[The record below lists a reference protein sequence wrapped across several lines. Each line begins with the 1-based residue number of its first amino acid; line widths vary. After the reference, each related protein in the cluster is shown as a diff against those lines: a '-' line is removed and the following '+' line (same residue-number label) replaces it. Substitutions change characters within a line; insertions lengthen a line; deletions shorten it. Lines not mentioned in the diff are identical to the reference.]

1 MKKALAI
8 LLGITTVFLSACG
21 AAAPAAEPTA
31 TPVPTPEAT
40 ATPEPTP
47 SPEPTP
53 ATTGAAVCVLKAP
66 AVLAMLAQNTE
77 VTVEEAQSEYYL
89 VSCDAGR
96 GFVEKRLLVPAD
108 AEAYESWTGYARSGA
123 ELREDYHL
131 CGEVLHGFSLNETF
145 TVLADLGGCYL
156 VDFNGTQGYVASSSV
171 SEQYIVIYY
180 GGGGGS
186 GGNSG
191 GGGGADGGDITLGY
205 TVVPHP
211 IAVSLADADEPE
223 LQPGS
228 KAKVAAL
235 QAELIAAWF
244 ELKDEVRVVSEEDGI
259 CTVYFDGTLAQME
272 RRFLIPDGET
282 APEVWDGY
290 AKSKA
295 VLFDNYYLA
304 DNDAS
309 GTLPLNTV
317 VHVLA
322 DLGSCLFVNTETGLF
337 GYMSP
342 DFVSESY
349 IQYYSGGGGSS
360 GGSGG
365 GGEWTEPVL

>member
-8 LLGITTVFLSACG
+8 FLGITTVFLSACG
-21 AAAPAAEPTA
+21 AAAPASEPTA
-31 TPVPTPEAT
+31 TSAPTPEAT

-53 ATTGAAVCVLKAP
+53 ATAGAAVCVLKAP

-77 VTVEEAQSEYYL
+77 VTIEEAQGEYYL

-96 GFVEKRLLVPAD
+96 GYVEKRLLVSAD
-108 AEAYESWTGYARSGA
+108 AGEYESWTGYARTGA

-131 CGEVLHGFSLNETF
+131 CGEVLHAFSLNETF

-156 VDFNGTQGYVASSSV
+156 VDFNGTQGYVAPASV
-171 SEQYIVIYY
+171 SEQYIVIHY
-180 GGGGGS
+180 GGGGGGS
-186 GGNSG
+186 SS

-205 TVVPHP
+205 TVGPRPAV
-211 IAVSLADADEPE
+211 VSLADTDAPE

-228 KAKVAAL
+228 KARVAAL
-235 QAELIAAWF
+235 RAELIAAWF

-259 CTVYFDGTLAQME
+259 CTIYFDSTLAQME

-309 GTLPLNTV
+309 SSLPLNTV

-322 DLGSCLFVNTETGLF
+322 DLGNCLFVNTETGLF

-342 DFVSESY
+342 DYVSKSY
-349 IQYYSGGGGSS
+349 IQYYSGGGASSSGSS
-360 GGSGG
+360 
-365 GGEWTEPVL
+365 GEWTEPVL